1 MVEEAEDQLGNVM
14 KAEDIR
20 GKSVEELQEQLQ
32 ELYKDQFN
40 YRMQNST
47 GQLGQVHLVKEVRKD
62 IARAK
67 TILAEKE
74 RSVSEKEKGEE

>member
-62 IARAK
+62 IARVK

>member
-1 MVEEAEDQLGNVM
+1 M

-62 IARAK
+62 IARVK